1 MRVPIAVVIL
11 PSVLAIAGCARMPSS
26 NPSSINPLRGGAIS
40 GRVHGG
46 QNPMNGAHL
55 YLMAVNTT
63 GYGGPGIPASNA
75 NKSASCLQPA
85 RAKTASATT

>member
-1 MRVPIAVVIL
+1 MRVPFAVVIL
-11 PSVLAIAGCARMPSS
+11 TSVLAIAGCARMPSS

-46 QNPMNGAHL
+46 QNPINGAHV

-63 GYGGPGIPASNA
+63 GYGGPGIPASSTNQ
-75 NKSASCLQPA
+75 SDRC
-85 RAKTASATT
+85 